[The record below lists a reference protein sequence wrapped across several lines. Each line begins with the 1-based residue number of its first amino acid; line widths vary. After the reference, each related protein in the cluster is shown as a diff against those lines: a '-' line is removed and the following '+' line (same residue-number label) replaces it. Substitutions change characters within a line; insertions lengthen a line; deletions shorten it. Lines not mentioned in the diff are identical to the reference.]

1 MKIGKP
7 KYTGKHVSAAA
18 DTAAPSRSSAKPAS
32 EEKPAKAK
40 PVKAPAAKPARR
52 SAEAKQSAPKAER
65 AARAPL
71 PKGVKIAG
79 IVLAVLILIIGSG
92 ALFVNAK
99 LNRLNRSVDTNVE
112 KPVNGAT
119 VSDDFSA
126 NVEGLEVRS
135 GGGELPDG
143 DLFSDKNIVNILLLG
158 TDMKIPGTN
167 DPGRCDCTMICS
179 LNKATGE
186 VKLIGFERAIGVP
199 IPGYEDELLTYAYQ
213 YGAGP
218 FMVETI
224 EKCFNVDLAGYV
236 HVGFESFPQVINAI
250 GGIEERQVARI
261 SVCGNEVAADS
272 FRRVLRGGFGG
283 VRDKFGNPFCLGSCR
298 TADAAGGTNRFD
310 SGARKVIELE
320 IFFHRAGPERDVR
333 FVPDLEIPGFYLL
346 FAEMFQQSAGKRGN
360 EFFPRFPAPRRRVAE
375 TVETDFRIGGLKRG
389 GHGGKFDKRLHA
401 GLQNRFVDF
410 DYTLKMKGSVRAH
423 HIHVVVE
430 NAMKAHVL
438 ET

>member
-79 IVLAVLILIIGSG
+79 IVLAVFILIIGSG

-119 VSDDFSA
+119 FLDDFFA

-250 GGIEERQVARI
+250 GGIDVELNQSEIYNLSVTYQYSPDLHEMSPGMNHLEGEVAYGYCRLRDSDDDWARQGRTREAVQAMVNKLKTLSI
-261 SVCGNEVAADS
+261 TDLNKLMNEV
-272 FRRVLRGGFGG
+272 L
-283 VRDKFGNPFCLGSCR
+283 PL
-298 TADAAGGTNRFD
+298 
-310 SGARKVIELE
+310 I
-320 IFFHRAGPERDVR
+320 
-333 FVPDLEIPGFYLL
+333 
-346 FAEMFQQSAGKRGN
+346 
-360 EFFPRFPAPRRRVAE
+360 
-375 TVETDFRIGGLKRG
+375 ETDLTNAQLTSLMMSAPKFVNATVTQLMEPAKDKTWSYQTGRGAFMIGCDFKECAAEIQEFIY
-389 GHGGKFDKRLHA
+389 GK
-401 GLQNRFVDF
+401 
-410 DYTLKMKGSVRAH
+410 
-423 HIHVVVE
+423 
-430 NAMKAHVL
+430 
-438 ET
+438 

>member
-32 EEKPAKAK
+32 EEKPAKAQ

-79 IVLAVLILIIGSG
+79 IVLAVFILIIGSG

-119 VSDDFSA
+119 VSYDFSA

-236 HVGFESFPQVINAI
+236 HVGF
-250 GGIEERQVARI
+250 
-261 SVCGNEVAADS
+261 
-272 FRRVLRGGFGG
+272 
-283 VRDKFGNPFCLGSCR
+283 
-298 TADAAGGTNRFD
+298 
-310 SGARKVIELE
+310 
-320 IFFHRAGPERDVR
+320 
-333 FVPDLEIPGFYLL
+333 
-346 FAEMFQQSAGKRGN
+346 
-360 EFFPRFPAPRRRVAE
+360 
-375 TVETDFRIGGLKRG
+375 
-389 GHGGKFDKRLHA
+389 
-401 GLQNRFVDF
+401 
-410 DYTLKMKGSVRAH
+410 
-423 HIHVVVE
+423 
-430 NAMKAHVL
+430 
-438 ET
+438 

>member
-1 MKIGKP
+1 MDFSLLKSF
-7 KYTGKHVSAAA
+7 TAVA
-18 DTAAPSRSSAKPAS
+18 DEKSFSTAAKHLFISQQSLSKQIAKLEEELGTTLFVRSRPLSLTPDGKQFLQTAKEILQLKQQYEESSS
-32 EEKPAKAK
+32 H
-40 PVKAPAAKPARR
+40 
-52 SAEAKQSAPKAER
+52 SF
-65 AARAPL
+65 
-71 PKGVKIAG
+71 
-79 IVLAVLILIIGSG
+79 SG

-236 HVGFESFPQVINAI
+236 HVGFETFPQVINAI
-250 GGIEERQVARI
+250 GGLDVELDQSEIYNL
-261 SVCGNEVAADS
+261 SVTYQYSPDLHEMSPGMNHLEGEVAYGYCRLRDS
-272 FRRVLRGGFGG
+272 DDDWARQGRTREAVQAMVNKLKTMSITDLNKLMDDVL
-283 VRDKFGNPFCLGSCR
+283 PL
-298 TADAAGGTNRFD
+298 
-310 SGARKVIELE
+310 I
-320 IFFHRAGPERDVR
+320 
-333 FVPDLEIPGFYLL
+333 
-346 FAEMFQQSAGKRGN
+346 
-360 EFFPRFPAPRRRVAE
+360 
-375 TVETDFRIGGLKRG
+375 ETDLTNSQLTSLMMSAPKFVNATVTQLMEPDREKTWSYQTGRGAFMIGCDFKECAAEIREFIY
-389 GHGGKFDKRLHA
+389 GK
-401 GLQNRFVDF
+401 
-410 DYTLKMKGSVRAH
+410 
-423 HIHVVVE
+423 
-430 NAMKAHVL
+430 
-438 ET
+438 

>member
-79 IVLAVLILIIGSG
+79 IVLAVFILIIGSG

-119 VSDDFSA
+119 FLDDFFA

-143 DLFSDKNIVNILLLG
+143 NLFSDKNIVNILLLG

-224 EKCFNVDLAGYV
+224 KKCFNVDLAGYV

-250 GGIEERQVARI
+250 GGLDVELDQSEIYNLSVTYQYSPDLHEMSPGMNHLEGEVAYGYCRLRDSDDDWARQGRTREAVQAMVNKLKTLSI
-261 SVCGNEVAADS
+261 TDLNKLMNEV
-272 FRRVLRGGFGG
+272 L
-283 VRDKFGNPFCLGSCR
+283 PL
-298 TADAAGGTNRFD
+298 
-310 SGARKVIELE
+310 I
-320 IFFHRAGPERDVR
+320 
-333 FVPDLEIPGFYLL
+333 
-346 FAEMFQQSAGKRGN
+346 
-360 EFFPRFPAPRRRVAE
+360 
-375 TVETDFRIGGLKRG
+375 ETDLTNAQLTSLMMSAPKFVNATVTQLMEPAKDKTWSYQTGRGAFMIGCDFKECAAEIQEFIY
-389 GHGGKFDKRLHA
+389 GK
-401 GLQNRFVDF
+401 
-410 DYTLKMKGSVRAH
+410 
-423 HIHVVVE
+423 
-430 NAMKAHVL
+430 
-438 ET
+438 

>member
-32 EEKPAKAK
+32 EEKPAKAQ

-79 IVLAVLILIIGSG
+79 IVLAVLILIVGSG

-236 HVGFESFPQVINAI
+236 HVGFETFPQVIDAI
-250 GGIEERQVARI
+250 GGIDVELNQSEI
-261 SVCGNEVAADS
+261 YNLSVTYQYSPDLHEMSPGMNHLEGEVAYGYCRLRDS
-272 FRRVLRGGFGG
+272 DDDWARQGRTREAVQAMVNKLKTMSITDLNKLMDDVL
-283 VRDKFGNPFCLGSCR
+283 PL
-298 TADAAGGTNRFD
+298 
-310 SGARKVIELE
+310 I
-320 IFFHRAGPERDVR
+320 
-333 FVPDLEIPGFYLL
+333 
-346 FAEMFQQSAGKRGN
+346 
-360 EFFPRFPAPRRRVAE
+360 
-375 TVETDFRIGGLKRG
+375 ETDLTNSQLTSLMMSAPKFVNATVTQLMEPDREKTWSYQTGRGAFMIGCDFKECAAEIQEFIY
-389 GHGGKFDKRLHA
+389 GK
-401 GLQNRFVDF
+401 
-410 DYTLKMKGSVRAH
+410 
-423 HIHVVVE
+423 
-430 NAMKAHVL
+430 
-438 ET
+438 

>member
-32 EEKPAKAK
+32 EEKPAKAQ

-79 IVLAVLILIIGSG
+79 IVLAVFILIIGSG

-119 VSDDFSA
+119 VSYDFSA

-250 GGIEERQVARI
+250 GGIDVELNQSEIYNLSVTYQYSPDLHEMSPGMNHLEGEVAYGYCRLRDSDDDWARQGRTREAVQAMVNKLKTLSI
-261 SVCGNEVAADS
+261 TDLNKLMNEV
-272 FRRVLRGGFGG
+272 L
-283 VRDKFGNPFCLGSCR
+283 PL
-298 TADAAGGTNRFD
+298 
-310 SGARKVIELE
+310 I
-320 IFFHRAGPERDVR
+320 
-333 FVPDLEIPGFYLL
+333 
-346 FAEMFQQSAGKRGN
+346 
-360 EFFPRFPAPRRRVAE
+360 
-375 TVETDFRIGGLKRG
+375 ETDLTNAQLTSLMMSAPKFVNATVTQLMEPDREKTWSYQTGRGAVMIGCDFKECAAEIREFIY
-389 GHGGKFDKRLHA
+389 GK
-401 GLQNRFVDF
+401 
-410 DYTLKMKGSVRAH
+410 
-423 HIHVVVE
+423 
-430 NAMKAHVL
+430 
-438 ET
+438 

>member
-32 EEKPAKAK
+32 EEKPAKAQ

-79 IVLAVLILIIGSG
+79 IVLAVLILIVGSG

-186 VKLIGFERAIGVP
+186 VKLVGFERAIGVP

-224 EKCFNVDLAGYV
+224 EKCFNVDLTGYV
-236 HVGFESFPQVINAI
+236 HVGFETFPQVINAI
-250 GGIEERQVARI
+250 GGLDVELDQSEIYNL
-261 SVCGNEVAADS
+261 SVTYQYSPDLHEMSPGMNHLEGEVAYGYCRLRDS
-272 FRRVLRGGFGG
+272 DDDWARQGRTREAVQAMVNKLKTMSITDLNKLMDDVL
-283 VRDKFGNPFCLGSCR
+283 PL
-298 TADAAGGTNRFD
+298 
-310 SGARKVIELE
+310 I
-320 IFFHRAGPERDVR
+320 
-333 FVPDLEIPGFYLL
+333 
-346 FAEMFQQSAGKRGN
+346 
-360 EFFPRFPAPRRRVAE
+360 
-375 TVETDFRIGGLKRG
+375 ETDLTNSQLTSLMMSAPKFVNATVTQLMEPDREKTWSYQTGRGAYMIGCDFKECAAEIQEFIY
-389 GHGGKFDKRLHA
+389 GK
-401 GLQNRFVDF
+401 
-410 DYTLKMKGSVRAH
+410 
-423 HIHVVVE
+423 
-430 NAMKAHVL
+430 
-438 ET
+438 

>member
-32 EEKPAKAK
+32 EEKPAKAQ

-79 IVLAVLILIIGSG
+79 IVLAVLILIAGSG

-119 VSDDFSA
+119 VSYDFSA

-250 GGIEERQVARI
+250 GGIDVELNQSEIYNLSVTYQYSPDLHEMSPGMNHLEGEVAYGYCRLRDSDDDWARQGRTREAVQAMVNKLKTLSI
-261 SVCGNEVAADS
+261 TDLNKLMNEV
-272 FRRVLRGGFGG
+272 L
-283 VRDKFGNPFCLGSCR
+283 PL
-298 TADAAGGTNRFD
+298 
-310 SGARKVIELE
+310 I
-320 IFFHRAGPERDVR
+320 
-333 FVPDLEIPGFYLL
+333 
-346 FAEMFQQSAGKRGN
+346 
-360 EFFPRFPAPRRRVAE
+360 
-375 TVETDFRIGGLKRG
+375 ETDLTNAQLTSLMMSAPKFVNATVTQLMEPDREKTWSYQTGRGAFMIGCDFKECAAEIQEFIY
-389 GHGGKFDKRLHA
+389 GK
-401 GLQNRFVDF
+401 
-410 DYTLKMKGSVRAH
+410 
-423 HIHVVVE
+423 
-430 NAMKAHVL
+430 
-438 ET
+438 

>member
-32 EEKPAKAK
+32 EEKPAKAQ

-179 LNKATGE
+179 LNKSTGE

-236 HVGFESFPQVINAI
+236 HVGFETFPQVINAI
-250 GGIEERQVARI
+250 GGLDVELDQSEIYNLSVTYQYSPDLHEMSPGMNHLEGEVAYGYCRLRDSDDDWARQGRTREAVQAMVNKLKTLSI
-261 SVCGNEVAADS
+261 TDLNKLMNEV
-272 FRRVLRGGFGG
+272 L
-283 VRDKFGNPFCLGSCR
+283 PL
-298 TADAAGGTNRFD
+298 
-310 SGARKVIELE
+310 I
-320 IFFHRAGPERDVR
+320 
-333 FVPDLEIPGFYLL
+333 
-346 FAEMFQQSAGKRGN
+346 
-360 EFFPRFPAPRRRVAE
+360 
-375 TVETDFRIGGLKRG
+375 ETDLTNSQLTSLMMSAPKFVNATVTQLMEPDREKTWSYQT
-389 GHGGKFDKRLHA
+389 GHGAYMIGC
-401 GLQNRFVDF
+401 DF
-410 DYTLKMKGSVRAH
+410 KECAAE
-423 HIHVVVE
+423 IHE
-430 NAMKAHVL
+430 FIYGND
-438 ET
+438 

>member
-32 EEKPAKAK
+32 EEKPAKAQ

-79 IVLAVLILIIGSG
+79 IVLAVFILIIGSG

-119 VSDDFSA
+119 VSYDFSA

-250 GGIEERQVARI
+250 GGIDVELNQSEIYNLSVTYQYSPDLHEMSPGMNHLEGEVAYGYCRLRDSDDDWARQGRTREAVQAMVNKLKTLSI
-261 SVCGNEVAADS
+261 TDLNKLMNEV
-272 FRRVLRGGFGG
+272 L
-283 VRDKFGNPFCLGSCR
+283 PL
-298 TADAAGGTNRFD
+298 
-310 SGARKVIELE
+310 I
-320 IFFHRAGPERDVR
+320 
-333 FVPDLEIPGFYLL
+333 
-346 FAEMFQQSAGKRGN
+346 
-360 EFFPRFPAPRRRVAE
+360 
-375 TVETDFRIGGLKRG
+375 ETDLTNAQLTSLMMSAPKFVNATVTQLMEPDREKTWSYQTGRGAFMIGCDFKECAAEIQEFIY
-389 GHGGKFDKRLHA
+389 GK
-401 GLQNRFVDF
+401 
-410 DYTLKMKGSVRAH
+410 
-423 HIHVVVE
+423 
-430 NAMKAHVL
+430 
-438 ET
+438 

>member
-7 KYTGKHVSAAA
+7 KYTGKHVSTAA

-32 EEKPAKAK
+32 EEKPAEAQ

-79 IVLAVLILIIGSG
+79 IVLAVFILIIGSG

-119 VSDDFSA
+119 FLDDFFA

-143 DLFSDKNIVNILLLG
+143 NLFSDKNIVNILLLG

-186 VKLIGFERAIGVP
+186 VKLVGFERAIGVP

-224 EKCFNVDLAGYV
+224 EKCFKVDLAGYV

-250 GGIEERQVARI
+250 GGIDVELNQSEIYNLSVTYQYSPDLHEMSPGMNHLEGEVAYGYCRLRDSDDDWARQGRTREAVQAMVNKLKTLSI
-261 SVCGNEVAADS
+261 TDLNKLMNEV
-272 FRRVLRGGFGG
+272 L
-283 VRDKFGNPFCLGSCR
+283 PL
-298 TADAAGGTNRFD
+298 
-310 SGARKVIELE
+310 I
-320 IFFHRAGPERDVR
+320 
-333 FVPDLEIPGFYLL
+333 
-346 FAEMFQQSAGKRGN
+346 
-360 EFFPRFPAPRRRVAE
+360 
-375 TVETDFRIGGLKRG
+375 ETDLTNAQLTSLMMSAPKFVNATVTQLMEPAKDKTWSYQTGRGAFMIGCDFKECAAEIQEFIY
-389 GHGGKFDKRLHA
+389 GK
-401 GLQNRFVDF
+401 
-410 DYTLKMKGSVRAH
+410 
-423 HIHVVVE
+423 
-430 NAMKAHVL
+430 
-438 ET
+438 

>member
-79 IVLAVLILIIGSG
+79 IVLAVFILIIGSG

-119 VSDDFSA
+119 FLDDFFA

-143 DLFSDKNIVNILLLG
+143 NLFSDKNIVNILLLG

-186 VKLIGFERAIGVP
+186 VKLVGFERAIGVP

-224 EKCFNVDLAGYV
+224 EKCFNIDLAGYV

-250 GGIEERQVARI
+250 GGIDVELNQSEIYNLSVTYQYSPDLHEMSPGMNHLEGEVAYGYCRLRDSDDDWARQGRTREAVQAMVNKLKTLSI
-261 SVCGNEVAADS
+261 TDLNKLMNEV
-272 FRRVLRGGFGG
+272 L
-283 VRDKFGNPFCLGSCR
+283 PL
-298 TADAAGGTNRFD
+298 
-310 SGARKVIELE
+310 I
-320 IFFHRAGPERDVR
+320 
-333 FVPDLEIPGFYLL
+333 
-346 FAEMFQQSAGKRGN
+346 
-360 EFFPRFPAPRRRVAE
+360 
-375 TVETDFRIGGLKRG
+375 ETDLTNAQLTSLMMSAPKFVNATVTQLMEPAKDKTWSYQTGRGAFMIGCDFKECAAEIQEFIY
-389 GHGGKFDKRLHA
+389 GK
-401 GLQNRFVDF
+401 
-410 DYTLKMKGSVRAH
+410 
-423 HIHVVVE
+423 
-430 NAMKAHVL
+430 
-438 ET
+438 

>member
-32 EEKPAKAK
+32 EEKPAKAQ

-79 IVLAVLILIIGSG
+79 IVLAVFILIIGSG

-119 VSDDFSA
+119 VSYDFAA
-126 NVEGLEVRS
+126 NVDGLEVRS

-158 TDMKIPGTN
+158 TDMKIPGT
-167 DPGRCDCTMICS
+167 DDLGRCDCTMICS

-186 VKLIGFERAIGVP
+186 VKLVGFERAIGVP
-199 IPGYEDELLTYAYQ
+199 IPGYEDDLLTYAYQ

-236 HVGFESFPQVINAI
+236 HVGFESFPQVIDAI
-250 GGIEERQVARI
+250 GGIDVELNQSEI
-261 SVCGNEVAADS
+261 YNLSVTYQYSPDLHEMSPGMNHLEGEVAYGYCRLRDS
-272 FRRVLRGGFGG
+272 DDDWARQGRTREAVQAMVNKLKTLSITDLNKLMDEVL
-283 VRDKFGNPFCLGSCR
+283 PL
-298 TADAAGGTNRFD
+298 
-310 SGARKVIELE
+310 I
-320 IFFHRAGPERDVR
+320 
-333 FVPDLEIPGFYLL
+333 
-346 FAEMFQQSAGKRGN
+346 
-360 EFFPRFPAPRRRVAE
+360 
-375 TVETDFRIGGLKRG
+375 ETDLTNSQLTSLMMSAPKFVNATVTQLMEPDREKTWSYQTGRGASMIGCDFKECAAEIREFIY
-389 GHGGKFDKRLHA
+389 GK
-401 GLQNRFVDF
+401 
-410 DYTLKMKGSVRAH
+410 
-423 HIHVVVE
+423 
-430 NAMKAHVL
+430 
-438 ET
+438 

>member
-79 IVLAVLILIIGSG
+79 IVLAVFILIIGSG

-119 VSDDFSA
+119 FLDDFFA

-143 DLFSDKNIVNILLLG
+143 NLFSDKNIVNILLLG

-250 GGIEERQVARI
+250 GGIDVELNQSEIYNLSVTYQYSPDLHEMSPGMNHLEGEVAYGYCRLRDSDDDWARQGRTREAVQAMVNKLKTLSI
-261 SVCGNEVAADS
+261 TDLNKLMNEV
-272 FRRVLRGGFGG
+272 L
-283 VRDKFGNPFCLGSCR
+283 PL
-298 TADAAGGTNRFD
+298 
-310 SGARKVIELE
+310 I
-320 IFFHRAGPERDVR
+320 
-333 FVPDLEIPGFYLL
+333 
-346 FAEMFQQSAGKRGN
+346 
-360 EFFPRFPAPRRRVAE
+360 
-375 TVETDFRIGGLKRG
+375 ETDLTNAQLTSLMMSAPKFVNATVTQLMEPAKDKTWSYQTGRGAFMIGCDFKECAAEIQEFIY
-389 GHGGKFDKRLHA
+389 GK
-401 GLQNRFVDF
+401 
-410 DYTLKMKGSVRAH
+410 
-423 HIHVVVE
+423 
-430 NAMKAHVL
+430 
-438 ET
+438 

>member
-32 EEKPAKAK
+32 EEKTAKVQ
-40 PVKAPAAKPARR
+40 PVETPAAKPARR

-79 IVLAVLILIIGSG
+79 IVLAVFILIVGSG
-92 ALFVNAK
+92 ALFVNSK

-135 GGGELPDG
+135 GGSELPDG

-236 HVGFESFPQVINAI
+236 HVGFETFPQVINAI
-250 GGIEERQVARI
+250 GGLDVELDQSEIYNL
-261 SVCGNEVAADS
+261 SVTYQYSPDLHEMSPGMNHLEGEVAYGYCRLRDS
-272 FRRVLRGGFGG
+272 DDDWARQGRTREAVQAMVNKLKTMSITDLNKLMDDVL
-283 VRDKFGNPFCLGSCR
+283 PL
-298 TADAAGGTNRFD
+298 
-310 SGARKVIELE
+310 I
-320 IFFHRAGPERDVR
+320 
-333 FVPDLEIPGFYLL
+333 
-346 FAEMFQQSAGKRGN
+346 
-360 EFFPRFPAPRRRVAE
+360 
-375 TVETDFRIGGLKRG
+375 ETDLTNSQLTSLMMSAPKFVNATVTQLMEPDREKTWSYQTGRGAFMIGCDFKECAAEIREFIY
-389 GHGGKFDKRLHA
+389 GK
-401 GLQNRFVDF
+401 
-410 DYTLKMKGSVRAH
+410 
-423 HIHVVVE
+423 
-430 NAMKAHVL
+430 
-438 ET
+438 

>member
-7 KYTGKHVSAAA
+7 KYTGKHVSTAA

-32 EEKPAKAK
+32 EEKPAKAQ

-79 IVLAVLILIIGSG
+79 IVLAVFILIIGSG

-119 VSDDFSA
+119 FLDDFFA

-143 DLFSDKNIVNILLLG
+143 NLFSDKNIVNILLLG

-186 VKLIGFERAIGVP
+186 VKLVGFERAIGVP

-224 EKCFNVDLAGYV
+224 EKCFKVDLAGYV

-250 GGIEERQVARI
+250 GGIDVELNQSEIYNLSVTYQYSPDLHEMSPGMNHLEGEVAYGYCRLRDSDDDWARQGRTREAVQAMVNKLKTLSI
-261 SVCGNEVAADS
+261 TDLNKLMNEV
-272 FRRVLRGGFGG
+272 L
-283 VRDKFGNPFCLGSCR
+283 PL
-298 TADAAGGTNRFD
+298 
-310 SGARKVIELE
+310 I
-320 IFFHRAGPERDVR
+320 
-333 FVPDLEIPGFYLL
+333 
-346 FAEMFQQSAGKRGN
+346 
-360 EFFPRFPAPRRRVAE
+360 
-375 TVETDFRIGGLKRG
+375 ETDLTNAQLTSLMMSAPKFVNATVTQLMEPAKDKTWSYQTGRGAFMIGCDFKECAAEIQEFIY
-389 GHGGKFDKRLHA
+389 GK
-401 GLQNRFVDF
+401 
-410 DYTLKMKGSVRAH
+410 
-423 HIHVVVE
+423 
-430 NAMKAHVL
+430 
-438 ET
+438 

>member
-32 EEKPAKAK
+32 EEKPAKAQ

-79 IVLAVLILIIGSG
+79 IVLAVFILIIGSG

-119 VSDDFSA
+119 VSYDFSA

-250 GGIEERQVARI
+250 GGLDVELDQSEIYNLSVTYQYSPDLHEMSPGMNHLEGEVAYGYCRLRDSDDDWARQGRTREAVQAMVNKLKTLSI
-261 SVCGNEVAADS
+261 TDLNKLMNEV
-272 FRRVLRGGFGG
+272 L
-283 VRDKFGNPFCLGSCR
+283 PL
-298 TADAAGGTNRFD
+298 
-310 SGARKVIELE
+310 I
-320 IFFHRAGPERDVR
+320 
-333 FVPDLEIPGFYLL
+333 
-346 FAEMFQQSAGKRGN
+346 
-360 EFFPRFPAPRRRVAE
+360 
-375 TVETDFRIGGLKRG
+375 ETDLTNAQLTSLMMSAPKFVNATVTQLMEPDREKTWSYQTGRGASMIGCDFKECAAEICEFIY
-389 GHGGKFDKRLHA
+389 GK
-401 GLQNRFVDF
+401 
-410 DYTLKMKGSVRAH
+410 
-423 HIHVVVE
+423 
-430 NAMKAHVL
+430 
-438 ET
+438 

>member
-7 KYTGKHVSAAA
+7 KYTGKHVSTAA

-32 EEKPAKAK
+32 EEKPAKAQ

-79 IVLAVLILIIGSG
+79 IVLAVFILIIGSG
-92 ALFVNAK
+92 ALFVNSK

-236 HVGFESFPQVINAI
+236 HVGFETFPQVINAI
-250 GGIEERQVARI
+250 GGIDVELNQSEIYNLSVTYQYSPDLHEMSPGMNHLEGEVAYGYCRLRDSDDDWARQGRTREAVQAMVNKLKTMSI
-261 SVCGNEVAADS
+261 TDLNKLMNEV
-272 FRRVLRGGFGG
+272 L
-283 VRDKFGNPFCLGSCR
+283 PL
-298 TADAAGGTNRFD
+298 
-310 SGARKVIELE
+310 I
-320 IFFHRAGPERDVR
+320 
-333 FVPDLEIPGFYLL
+333 
-346 FAEMFQQSAGKRGN
+346 
-360 EFFPRFPAPRRRVAE
+360 
-375 TVETDFRIGGLKRG
+375 ETDLTNSQLTSLMMSAPKFVNATVTQLMEPDREKTWSYQTGRGAFMIGCDFKECAAEIREFIY
-389 GHGGKFDKRLHA
+389 GK
-401 GLQNRFVDF
+401 
-410 DYTLKMKGSVRAH
+410 
-423 HIHVVVE
+423 
-430 NAMKAHVL
+430 
-438 ET
+438 

>member
-32 EEKPAKAK
+32 EEKPAKAQ

-79 IVLAVLILIIGSG
+79 IVLAVFILIIGSG

-119 VSDDFSA
+119 FLDDFFA

-143 DLFSDKNIVNILLLG
+143 NLFSDKNIVNILLLG

-186 VKLIGFERAIGVP
+186 VKLVGFERAIGVP

-224 EKCFNVDLAGYV
+224 EKCFKVDLAGYV

-250 GGIEERQVARI
+250 GGIDVELNQSEIYNLSVTYQYSPDLHEMSPGMNHLEGEVAYGYCRLRDSDDDWARQGRTREAVQAMVNKLKTLSI
-261 SVCGNEVAADS
+261 TDLNKLMNEV
-272 FRRVLRGGFGG
+272 L
-283 VRDKFGNPFCLGSCR
+283 PL
-298 TADAAGGTNRFD
+298 
-310 SGARKVIELE
+310 I
-320 IFFHRAGPERDVR
+320 
-333 FVPDLEIPGFYLL
+333 
-346 FAEMFQQSAGKRGN
+346 
-360 EFFPRFPAPRRRVAE
+360 
-375 TVETDFRIGGLKRG
+375 ETDLTNAQLTSLMMSAPKFVNATVTQLMEPAKDKTWSYQTGRGAFMIGCDFKECAAEIQEFIY
-389 GHGGKFDKRLHA
+389 GK
-401 GLQNRFVDF
+401 
-410 DYTLKMKGSVRAH
+410 
-423 HIHVVVE
+423 
-430 NAMKAHVL
+430 
-438 ET
+438 

>member
-7 KYTGKHVSAAA
+7 KYTGKHVSAAS

-32 EEKPAKAK
+32 EEKPVKAQ

-52 SAEAKQSAPKAER
+52 SAAKQSAPKAGR
-65 AARAPL
+65 SARAPL

-79 IVLAVLILIIGSG
+79 IVLAVLILIVGSG

-250 GGIEERQVARI
+250 GGIDVELDQSEIYNLSVTYQYSPDLHEMSPGMNHLEGEVAYGYCRLRDSDDDWARQGRTREAVQAMVNKLKTLSI
-261 SVCGNEVAADS
+261 TDLNKLLNEV
-272 FRRVLRGGFGG
+272 L
-283 VRDKFGNPFCLGSCR
+283 PL
-298 TADAAGGTNRFD
+298 
-310 SGARKVIELE
+310 I
-320 IFFHRAGPERDVR
+320 
-333 FVPDLEIPGFYLL
+333 
-346 FAEMFQQSAGKRGN
+346 
-360 EFFPRFPAPRRRVAE
+360 
-375 TVETDFRIGGLKRG
+375 ETDLTNAQLTSLMMSAPKFVNATVTQLMEPAKDKTWSYQTGRGAFMIGCDFKECAAEIQEFIY
-389 GHGGKFDKRLHA
+389 GK
-401 GLQNRFVDF
+401 
-410 DYTLKMKGSVRAH
+410 
-423 HIHVVVE
+423 
-430 NAMKAHVL
+430 
-438 ET
+438 

>member
-32 EEKPAKAK
+32 EEKPAKAQ

-52 SAEAKQSAPKAER
+52 SAEVKQSAPKAER

-79 IVLAVLILIIGSG
+79 IVLAVFILIIGSG

-119 VSDDFSA
+119 FLDDFFA

-179 LNKATGE
+179 LNKSTGE

-224 EKCFNVDLAGYV
+224 EKCFKVDLAGYV

-250 GGIEERQVARI
+250 GGIDVELNQSEIYNLSVTYQYSPDLHEMSPGMNHLEGEVAYGYCRLRDSDDDWARQGRTREAVQAMVNKLKTLSI
-261 SVCGNEVAADS
+261 TDLNKLMNEV
-272 FRRVLRGGFGG
+272 L
-283 VRDKFGNPFCLGSCR
+283 PL
-298 TADAAGGTNRFD
+298 
-310 SGARKVIELE
+310 I
-320 IFFHRAGPERDVR
+320 
-333 FVPDLEIPGFYLL
+333 
-346 FAEMFQQSAGKRGN
+346 
-360 EFFPRFPAPRRRVAE
+360 
-375 TVETDFRIGGLKRG
+375 ETDLTNAQLTSLMMSAPKFVNATVTQLMEPAKDKTWSYQTGRGAFMIGCDFKECAAEIQEFIY
-389 GHGGKFDKRLHA
+389 GK
-401 GLQNRFVDF
+401 
-410 DYTLKMKGSVRAH
+410 
-423 HIHVVVE
+423 
-430 NAMKAHVL
+430 
-438 ET
+438 